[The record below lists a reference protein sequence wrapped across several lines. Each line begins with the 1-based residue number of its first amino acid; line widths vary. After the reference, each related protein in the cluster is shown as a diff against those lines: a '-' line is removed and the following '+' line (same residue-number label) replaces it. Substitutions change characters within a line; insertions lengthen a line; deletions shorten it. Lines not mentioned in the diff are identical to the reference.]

1 MKKIILLSTLFILL
15 YPVSVIAEEGYMC
28 NSYYKDVQ
36 RKAKIIDSYG
46 FNLSSMA
53 KRKLFK
59 DLKLDTEQCISL
71 CEGEKFKY
79 CNNVAK
85 WVSE

>member
-1 MKKIILLSTLFILL
+1 MKKIILLSTVFILL
-15 YPVSVIAEEGYMC
+15 YPISVIAEEGYMC
-28 NSYYKDVQ
+28 NTYYQTVH

-46 FNLSSMA
+46 SNLSSMA
-53 KRKLFK
+53 KRKLFG
-59 DLKLDTEQCISL
+59 DLKFDTEQCISL

-85 WVSE
+85 WISE